1 MSELILDQPVNITSA
16 MAPLPLLEGA
26 GAATADLGP
35 IWIVEEAA
43 GHLRSQ
49 GRKGPASQLRL
60 YRLFGDSLTIAGE
73 RTLAAD
79 TKRTDA
85 VMSMLQQARAND
97 GVVVC
102 SHRAAAVH
110 LLAEQ
115 LELYGK
121 LNYVLEVD
129 PTRSI
134 EFARAR
140 NGVRITAPK
149 VRVEEASWTSVSLSQ
164 PAGSSDCFAANL
176 GKGSLGQV
184 ADLTCFALSIGGI
197 DGYQRGVLIGM
208 TSLTVDDRLK
218 RLAQLLAWTRWI
230 RLSVRRAARTSKA
243 SAASGRVRKIQ
254 DSPGKAVAGIQIRAN
269 RRLSASHDLREA
281 QQRAQTP
288 EAPVEM
294 GRRLTAAKTTL
305 NVVEL
310 FAGAGGMGL
319 GFLNALS
326 ADGRGFRIAGSAEIH
341 PVYTQTLRQNHAYM
355 EGAGLTPADTTPHEC
370 VPMDLCSPAVRKRLG
385 AVARERGDVDVVIG
399 GPPCQGFSSAN
410 RNSWSSSNPNNRLVD
425 AFMDCVGQMNPRI
438 LLMENVQGI
447 LWTPRDRT
455 SSGPSVATH
464 VLKRLERMGYLVF
477 PKLLDAVWYGA
488 PQNRNRFFL
497 LGIHKDVGYQ
507 PDDFGAWGPF
517 PKPTHGPG
525 TGNEFVSVRDAIR
538 DLPRLVNG
546 DDRAERAYVNNSAA
560 LQQNA
565 FLRQMRAGAP
575 ADVVW
580 DHVTS
585 RHADYVIER
594 YKRIPQ
600 GKNWEAVRELMTN
613 YADVERTH
621 SNIYRRLAWSE
632 PAITMGHY
640 RKSMII
646 HPSQHRGLSLRE
658 AARLQ
663 SFPDWFR
670 FAGSEDGSLDGGLV
684 HKQQQLANAVCPSVT
699 KAVAEFIL
707 NL

>member
-1 MSELILDQPVNITSA
+1 MR
-16 MAPLPLLEGA
+16 LE
-26 GAATADLGP
+26 
-35 IWIVEEAA
+35 
-43 GHLRSQ
+43 
-49 GRKGPASQLRL
+49 K
-60 YRLFGDSLTIAGE
+60 
-73 RTLAAD
+73 
-79 TKRTDA
+79 
-85 VMSMLQQARAND
+85 
-97 GVVVC
+97 
-102 SHRAAAVH
+102 
-110 LLAEQ
+110 
-115 LELYGK
+115 
-121 LNYVLEVD
+121 
-129 PTRSI
+129 
-134 EFARAR
+134 
-140 NGVRITAPK
+140 
-149 VRVEEASWTSVSLSQ
+149 
-164 PAGSSDCFAANL
+164 
-176 GKGSLGQV
+176 
-184 ADLTCFALSIGGI
+184 
-197 DGYQRGVLIGM
+197 
-208 TSLTVDDRLK
+208 
-218 RLAQLLAWTRWI
+218 
-230 RLSVRRAARTSKA
+230 
-243 SAASGRVRKIQ
+243 
-254 DSPGKAVAGIQIRAN
+254 
-269 RRLSASHDLREA
+269 
-281 QQRAQTP
+281 
-288 EAPVEM
+288 
-294 GRRLTAAKTTL
+294 RLTAAKTTL

-319 GFLNALS
+319 GFLNALG
-326 ADGRGFRIAGSAEIH
+326 ADGRGYRIAGSAEIH
-341 PVYTQTLRQNHAYM
+341 PIYAQTLRQNHAYM
-355 EGAGLTPADTTPHEC
+355 EHAGLTPRDTTPSEC
-370 VPMDLCSPAVRKRLG
+370 VPMDLCSPSVRKRLG
-385 AVARERGDVDVVIG
+385 AAARERGDVDVVIG

-425 AFMDCVGQMNPRI
+425 AFMDCVGQLNPRV

-455 SSGPSVATH
+455 AAGPSVATH

-497 LGIHKDVGYQ
+497 LGIHKDVGYRPQ
-507 PDDFGAWGPF
+507 DFGTWGPF

-525 TGNEFVSVRDAIR
+525 TGKAFVTVRDAIR
-538 DLPRLVNG
+538 DLPRLANG
-546 DDRAERAYVNNSAA
+546 DDTAECAYTSDPAQ
-560 LQQNA
+560 LQRNA
-565 FLRQMRAGAP
+565 FLRAMRTGAP
-575 ADVVW
+575 ADMVW
-580 DHVTS
+580 DHITS

-613 YADVERTH
+613 YADVDRTH

-670 FAGSEDGSLDGGLV
+670 FAGAEDGSLTGGLI